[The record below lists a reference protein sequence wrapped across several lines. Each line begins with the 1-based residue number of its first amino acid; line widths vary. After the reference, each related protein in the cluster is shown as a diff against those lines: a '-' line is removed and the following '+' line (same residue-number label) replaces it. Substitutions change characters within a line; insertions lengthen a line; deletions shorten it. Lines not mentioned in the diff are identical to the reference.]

1 MPVYEQPEF
10 LASLDELIRTR
21 RKMTSPLYQKVL
33 AGEASLRLLQE
44 FVIHRYP
51 IKAFWTRNILGI
63 ASRIEDY
70 EIRCELVENIYEE
83 ETGALT
89 KSKRHLE
96 TFVDFGVVL
105 GLTREAIV
113 AADTMLPETEA
124 VIRHNVGAC
133 NDPGVHFTVGVASV
147 LLLMEGQPPIVNA
160 EGRSMAQVMRE
171 IYGLPAEGWLYFHH
185 HASSTDEDHVSEIE
199 ADHAATARTILDRY
213 CTTPALRAGARQ
225 ALERAID
232 LRHQH
237 FDAILARA
245 PEGRP
250 FRYDDAKH
258 V

>member
-1 MPVYEQPEF
+1 MYEQPEF
-10 LASLDELIRTR
+10 LASLDELIQVR
-21 RKMTSPLYQKVL
+21 RKMTSPLYQRVL
-33 AGEASLRLLQE
+33 AGDASLRLLQE
-44 FVIHRYP
+44 LVVHRYP

-70 EIRCELVENIYEE
+70 EIRRELVENIYEE

-89 KSKRHLE
+89 DSKRHLE
-96 TFVDFGVVL
+96 TFVDFGMTL

-113 AADTMLPETEA
+113 DADTILPETEA

-133 NDPGVHFTVGVASV
+133 NAPDVHFTVGVASV
-147 LLLMEGQPPIVNA
+147 LLLMEGQPPIVSA
-160 EGRSMAQVMRE
+160 DGRSMAQVMRE
-171 IYGLPAEGWLYFHH
+171 TYALPAEGWLYFHH

-199 ADHAATARTILDRY
+199 ADHAATARTLLDRY
-213 CTTPALRAGARQ
+213 CNTPALRDGARQ
-225 ALERAID
+225 ALARAID

-245 PEGRP
+245 PKGKP
-250 FRYDDAKH
+250 YRYGQANP